1 MSVLLVL
8 LYAVCLLL
16 LTMYLRFRWQYRH
29 VLATAA
35 KLPCP
40 PTLPIIGNALF
51 FFGDITGC
59 FKQLQYVGERSHV
72 YSLFRPF
79 LGNSIISSPVHIW
92 KKYRRLM
99 NPVMHP
105 SNVEHFLPVFNEVSR
120 KLTEQFSVSSP
131 PSDRTDEIFE
141 MAVNGSTGSI
151 FSRKLF
157 YDNIKEIKFGI
168 DSVGKL
174 LILRLFKFWLHF
186 DWLFK
191 LLYWKELKESFK
203 IRDKCMDVISQE
215 WKDGATIKKGVLPGE
230 NQNTERLSGLNLVD
244 VMFEN
249 LPIVLDDHDW
259 MDEFM
264 TIITGASDTTVSAL
278 SFLLF
283 TIGHHPEVQE
293 RMFMEIQEV
302 MGDLDRDVTAADVN
316 AMKYLDQVILESIRL
331 HGNIVLIMRR
341 ATNDTK
347 IDSCT
352 LPAGSRVL
360 IILHAMGW
368 NKERFPNPEQFLPE
382 RFCPEQKKLR
392 HNYSFLPFSAGPRN
406 CIGKAYAMVIL
417 KTVLVHILRRLRV
430 KSHTKMSDIVYELRA
445 IMYSKTPLLVT
456 FQPR

>member
-1 MSVLLVL
+1 MLE
-8 LYAVCLLL
+8 
-16 LTMYLRFRWQYRH
+16 
-29 VLATAA
+29 
-35 KLPCP
+35 K
-40 PTLPIIGNALF
+40 
-51 FFGDITGC
+51 D
-59 FKQLQYVGERSHV
+59 HV

-79 LGNSIISSPVHIW
+79 LGNSIISSPVHVW
-92 KKYRRLM
+92 KKYRKLM

-120 KLTEQFSVSSP
+120 KLTEQLSVSSP

-141 MAVNGSTGSI
+141 MAVNGSTNPSYRLCKTIPSKVPCSTFIRAGVMSDLV
-151 FSRKLF
+151 SHTCDLSLGLAWSGLKAA
-157 YDNIKEIKFGI
+157 FG
-168 DSVGKL
+168 VGKL

-215 WKDGATIKKGVLPGE
+215 WKDGATIKNGVLPGE

-249 LPIVLDDHDW
+249 LPIVSDDHDW

-264 TIITGASDTTVSAL
+264 TIITGAADTTVSAL

-283 TIGHHPEVQE
+283 TIGHHPEIQE
-293 RMFMEIQEV
+293 RMFTEIQEV

-347 IDSCT
+347 IDSCK

-382 RFCPEQKKLR
+382 RFSPEQKKLR

-417 KTVLVHILRRLRV
+417 KTALVHILRRLRV
-430 KSHTKMSDIVYELRA
+430 KSHTKISDIEYELRA

-456 FQPR
+456 FEPR